1 MKTFVAICLLF
12 IVIVIALLYKT
23 QKSEPFVSQI
33 SKSYD
38 SNEFKPIVLDKMDN
52 YDIELAIPSGQY
64 LYNTTQGN
72 WGFSTDETNNGVVF
86 GVYRDGYTSDG
97 SIFKGK
103 SGKRYKYMLEQ
114 GPYVIKYEVRKNE
127 GKHDVSIFVDDK
139 LVGFAKGTVFLLIK
153 LK

>member
-52 YDIELAIPSGQY
+52 YDIELAINSGQY

-72 WGFSTDETNNGVVF
+72 W
-86 GVYRDGYTSDG
+86 
-97 SIFKGK
+97 
-103 SGKRYKYMLEQ
+103 
-114 GPYVIKYEVRKNE
+114 
-127 GKHDVSIFVDDK
+127 
-139 LVGFAKGTVFLLIK
+139 
-153 LK
+153 